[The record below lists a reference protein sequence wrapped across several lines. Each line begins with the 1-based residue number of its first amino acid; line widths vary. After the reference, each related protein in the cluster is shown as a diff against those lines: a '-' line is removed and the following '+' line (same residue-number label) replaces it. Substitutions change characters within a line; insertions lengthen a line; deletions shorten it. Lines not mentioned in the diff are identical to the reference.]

1 MIMPLNQPLPTETR
15 NTHPSLSLS
24 LSHFFLPEKAMLDPG
39 TKLLQNRTSSS
50 NHIGQGSDSYVDSYG
65 SRARKTAQNY
75 AKYNSWN
82 GNGMEVRFA
91 PEVKAADDSGICS
104 PPLWTT
110 SPPRS
115 PPRSPQHRANHYR
128 SLSPASRT
136 QAIVRGQKEL
146 MEMVRNMP
154 EACYELSLKDLVE
167 QPFVDQ
173 ARQESVPEERALYRR
188 ESSKKMNDKRTQG
201 RRSTG
206 GIDGGGLYLKMSF
219 PLSLGSWKNK
229 QKNESSSATNTS
241 AKVSPKPPVT
251 DGSVKGV
258 DKEWWKKTF
267 SVSGESESG
276 GSSSNG
282 SMKSSGSSSS
292 RSSSIRSRSSS
303 SRYITTQKFD
313 TNLSFSN
320 IYYS

>member
-1 MIMPLNQPLPTETR
+1 
-15 NTHPSLSLS
+15 
-24 LSHFFLPEKAMLDPG
+24 
-39 TKLLQNRTSSS
+39 
-50 NHIGQGSDSYVDSYG
+50 
-65 SRARKTAQNY
+65 
-75 AKYNSWN
+75 
-82 GNGMEVRFA
+82 MEVRFA
-91 PEVKAADDSGICS
+91 PEMKAADDSGICS

-110 SPPRS
+110 S

-188 ESSKKMNDKRTQG
+188 ESSKKMNDKRIQG

-206 GIDGGGLYLKMSF
+206 GIDGGGLYLKMGF
-219 PLSLGSWKNK
+219 PVFLGSRKNK
-229 QKNESSSATNTS
+229 QKNESSPVTNTS

-258 DKEWWKKTF
+258 DKEWWKKRF

-303 SRYITTQKFD
+303 SR
-313 TNLSFSN
+313 
-320 IYYS
+320 